1 MVDCK
6 NKIIVFD
13 EVLVCL
19 KKYVVV
25 VTIQKK
31 EKKKGKREDVFMA
44 TMQYEYDTT
53 LFVMFKKD
61 STLISLFF
69 FPSATKANA
78 TNICLAIKNA
88 KLRRVCC

>member
-53 LFVMFKKD
+53 LFVMFNKRQHFD
-61 STLISLFF
+61 LTVLF
-69 FPSATKANA
+69 S
-78 TNICLAIKNA
+78 I
-88 KLRRVCC
+88 RD

>member
-44 TMQYEYDTT
+44 TMQYMNMIVY
-53 LFVMFKKD
+53 
-61 STLISLFF
+61 
-69 FPSATKANA
+69 
-78 TNICLAIKNA
+78 NI
-88 KLRRVCC
+88 VCDV